1 MMDYEVLATSAVKAS
16 ISKTSRLSQY
26 INEKDKEPSWDGNIY
41 LHEDKSKTKKNIY
54 KIPVQVKGKGV
65 SRWDKQEITYPVSV
79 TDLENYLHDGG
90 TIFFVV
96 YIDKKTG
103 DAKQIYYSSL
113 LPKKID
119 DLLKK
124 TPGKQTSITL
134 YRFPDDEAGK
144 LNVFLFFKSHKQKQ
158 AVMLGRPDLDIQ
170 ELAKNGM
177 IDKMSFTLSAV
188 GLTEEK
194 IPQFMVEQKEFYL
207 YANIKGT
214 DLCVPY
220 EYYKD
225 ISYAKM
231 ESVVKNPV
239 SVNGVKYYDS
249 YKVIYSSK
257 GNLFKIGEST
267 ELHFIQITPGETNE
281 SLVESKMNVTIRGTL
296 RARTND
302 LAFVL
307 DMIDSQKLDIAG
319 VEIPIHISEG
329 EKEKFGYEDQKENL
343 VFLKKA
349 CQVLDA
355 LNVDKDLKIDECSEE
370 DYRNLARLH
379 QSLIEGKRV
388 NGLNPELGVVNK
400 IKLANLNLI
409 IIALKDEKQKGCFRL
424 LNFFDTTVPVE
435 YSLKKGGERLPT
447 SQYGL
452 LTSDDILI
460 ADNINYANIVDD
472 FRNIKLSEG
481 MVTHANNVLLEMIKA
496 FDTCNNEDLY
506 REMLKFAEW
515 ISTLDE
521 AYIQKSVSELNRL
534 QIIKRKRKLEFSE
547 KQILLDIIQKNEEEQ
562 YSIGA
567 LLLLDEKEE
576 AKRRLEALDEQ
587 YQEQF
592 KKYPICKFLIEEK

>member
-1 MMDYEVLATSAVKAS
+1 MMDYEILATSAVKAS

-41 LHEDKSKTKKNIY
+41 LHEDESKSKKNIY

-65 SRWDKQEITYPVSV
+65 SKWDKEKITYPVSV
-79 TDLENYLHDGG
+79 TDLENYLRDGG
-90 TIFFVV
+90 TVFFVV

-124 TPGKQTSITL
+124 TPGKQTNITL

-144 LNVFLFFKSHKQKQ
+144 INVFLFFKSHKQKQ
-158 AVMLGRPDLDIQ
+158 AIMLGRPDLDIQ

-194 IPQFMVEQKEFYL
+194 IPQLMVDQKEFYV

-220 EYYKD
+220 EYVKE

-231 ESVVKNPV
+231 ESVIQNPV

-267 ELHFIQITPGETNE
+267 VMHFNRISSENVAENLAETQ
-281 SLVESKMNVTIRGTL
+281 VKVTIRGTL

-302 LAFVL
+302 LEFVL
-307 DMIDSQKLDIAG
+307 EMIDSQKLEIAG
-319 VEIPIHISEG
+319 IEIPTHISE
-329 EKEKFGYEDQKENL
+329 KEREQFGYDKQKENL
-343 VFLKKA
+343 AFLKKA
-349 CQVLDA
+349 CQVMDA
-355 LNVDKDLKIDECSEE
+355 LNVKKDLNIDECSEE
-370 DYRNLARLH
+370 DYRNLVRLY
-379 QSLIEGKRV
+379 QSIIEGKLV
-388 NGLNPELGVVNK
+388 NGLNPELSVVNK
-400 IKLANLNLI
+400 IKLANLNLM

-424 LNFFDTTVPVE
+424 LNFFDAVVAVE
-435 YSLKKGGERLPT
+435 YSLEKGGERLPT
-447 SQYGL
+447 SQYCL
-452 LTSDDILI
+452 LNSEDMLI

-481 MVTHANNVLLEMIKA
+481 MVTHANNVLLEMIKTY
-496 FDTCNNEDLY
+496 DTCNNEDLY
-506 REMLKFAEW
+506 REMLRFAEW

-521 AYIQKSVSELNRL
+521 VYIQKPVSEINRL

-547 KQILLDIIQKNEEEQ
+547 KQILLDIIQKNEDEQ
-562 YSIGA
+562 YMIGA
-567 LLLLDEKEE
+567 LLLLDEMVE
-576 AKRRLEALDEQ
+576 AKRRLEMLDEQ
-587 YQEQF
+587 WQEQF
-592 KKYPICKFLIEEK
+592 KKYPISKFFEE